1 MASNK
6 GNKPKAPKRS
16 SERRATRKARR
27 SEGKKG
33 GMLGKIKWGEAIL
46 FAALGY
52 EMGNVLQATGLP
64 RIPYGV
70 NKTYT
75 EMVDASG
82 AATPG
87 DAINKV
93 IGAAAGAKVLYDG
106 AKGKVTEND
115 LSVMLPYTLG
125 TVFDKN
131 KAGSSGTFERW

>member
-1 MASNK
+1 MASKK
-6 GNKPKAPKRS
+6 GEKKPKTSRRS
-16 SERRATRKARR
+16 SERRETRR
-27 SEGKKG
+27 SRRSGEKKG
-33 GMLGKIKWGEAIL
+33 MFGKIKWGEAIL

-52 EMGNVLQATGLP
+52 EMGNVLQGTGLP

-75 EMVDASG
+75 DMVDASG